1 MTTGCLF
8 CEGEGGRRLWG
19 DARCRVVL
27 TDEPFTGFC
36 RVIWNAHVRE
46 MTDLDDTD
54 RDHIMHVAFAVER
67 ALRTRL
73 APLKMNLAAL
83 GNATPHLHWHVIAR
97 FADDS
102 HYPQPVWGTRQRDS
116 RPASEP
122 AGLAAGLGADLVLAL
137 GPGTRPATPS
147 P

>member
-1 MTTGCLF
+1 VF

-54 RDHIMHVAFAVER
+54 RDHLMRVAFAVER

-73 APLKMNLAAL
+73 SPVKMNLASL
-83 GNATPHLHWHVIAR
+83 GNVTPHLHWHVIAR
-97 FADDS
+97 FVDDS
-102 HYPQPVWGTRQRDS
+102 HYPQAVWGTRQRDS
-116 RPASEP
+116 RPVAGTSVLA
-122 AGLAAGLGADLVLAL
+122 AGLAADLALAL
-137 GPGTRPATPS
+137 G
-147 P
+147 